1 MNKDHRSRVS
11 TDCHDQDDRLELVA
25 GDRIGTPGCQ
35 MMLKT
40 PLSHAEYRYRRS
52 FPESYAEPLRGR
64 TSGIGSAAKPIFPCS
79 GSQLSRA
86 STARMSCGT

>member
-11 TDCHDQDDRLELVA
+11 THCHDQDDRQELVA
-25 GDRIGTPGCQ
+25 GNRIGTPGCQ

-52 FPESYAEPLRGR
+52 FPEPYAEPLRGR
-64 TSGIGSAAKPIFPCS
+64 TSGDRFCRKPDFS
-79 GSQLSRA
+79 LLW
-86 STARMSCGT
+86 